1 MSFAGAIMGLNWL
14 RLAENLDTHHLENLE
29 NCSNGRT
36 HGMSEGKTD
45 ESGCPGFHPET
56 RIGDFQ

>member
-45 ESGCPGFHPET
+45 ESGCFP
-56 RIGDFQ
+56 